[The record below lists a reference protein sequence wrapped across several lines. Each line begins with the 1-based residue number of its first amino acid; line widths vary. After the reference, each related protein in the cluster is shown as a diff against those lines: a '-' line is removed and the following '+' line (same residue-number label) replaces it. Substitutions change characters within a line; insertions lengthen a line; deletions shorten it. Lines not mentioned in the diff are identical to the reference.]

1 MFDALE
7 IAFKRRRRSLSSGAE
22 ANGRRV
28 IGPSFSLP
36 FLGHYILARPP
47 SQAQHLAAQKADLSP
62 VRKAMSR
69 ARGPQ
74 LGRPQMWYRGETRI
88 GRARSGRSGH
98 LRGARCLDEDA
109 NAPPQIVLADVERR
123 DEAHHLIVESAGDE
137 QHVLVERGRDRG
149 LGHRLV
155 VELHGA
161 HRTEAPNLTDPR
173 M

>member
-47 SQAQHLAAQKADLSP
+47 SQAQHLAAKKADLSP

-88 GRARSGRSGH
+88 GRAIRPERPPARRAWPRRRRERPSADRP
-98 LRGARCLDEDA
+98 RGC
-109 NAPPQIVLADVERR
+109 
-123 DEAHHLIVESAGDE
+123 
-137 QHVLVERGRDRG
+137 
-149 LGHRLV
+149 
-155 VELHGA
+155 
-161 HRTEAPNLTDPR
+161 
-173 M
+173 